1 MATKNAV
8 LITGAS
14 GWLASRVADSLLK
27 DPSTPDAHLI
37 LTDLVQP
44 RYDSSRVTV
53 IQADLTDVNQI
64 DALFATAHGVPDTV
78 YCMHGIMSR
87 QAEDNF
93 DLGMKVNIDAVR
105 NLLEAARRH
114 GQLAGKT
121 VKFIFTSGLAVYG
134 GPLPPVVQ
142 PTTIPTPQSAYGT
155 SKLIS
160 ELLINEYTR
169 RGFIDGR
176 ILRLP
181 TVIVRPGSPAAA
193 TSAFLSA
200 IIREPLKGEI
210 AHCPI
215 GNSLDSP
222 ETELRTW
229 VASSKT
235 IIQNLI
241 IARHIPASKFVAHT
255 RVVCLPGFT
264 TTIREMLEAL
274 RDVGGPEALH
284 RVVFKD
290 DETDRRIVSSWPEKA
305 DNSYALE
312 LGFQQ
317 DEGGMVP
324 VVQRFKDD
332 VEAGLA

>member
-1 MATKNAV
+1 MSSRNVV
-8 LITGAS
+8 LVTGAS
-14 GWLASRVADSLLK
+14 GFLARRVADALLK
-27 DPSTPDAHLI
+27 DSLTPNLHLI
-37 LTDLVQP
+37 LADLNQP
-44 RYDSSRVTV
+44 RYNAPNAISL
-53 IQADLTDVNQI
+53 QADLTDNSQI
-64 DALFATAHGVPDTV
+64 DSLFASPYGVPDTV

-87 QAEDNF
+87 QSEDDF
-93 DLGMKVNIDAVR
+93 DLGLKVNIDSVR
-105 NLLEAARRH
+105 NIAEAARRH
-114 GQLAGKT
+114 GSLAGKMI
-121 VKFIFTSGLAVYG
+121 KFIFTSGLAVYG
-134 GPLPPVVQ
+134 GPLPPVVE
-142 PTTIPTPQSAYGT
+142 TTTLATPQSAYGT

-181 TVIVRPGSPAAA
+181 TVIVRPGPPAAA

-200 IIREPLKGEI
+200 IIREPLQGK
-210 AHCPI
+210 AAQCPI

-222 ETELRTW
+222 ETGLKTW

-241 IARHIPASKFVAHT
+241 IAKHLPASSFDAHT

-274 RDVGGPEALH
+274 RQVGGNEALE
-284 RVVFKD
+284 RVHFRD

-305 DNSYALE
+305 DNSYALR
-312 LGFQQ
+312 LGFLQ

-324 VVQRFKDD
+324 VVQQFED
-332 VEAGLA
+332 EMAGGLI